1 MRTNPRT
8 TIEFMEEKGEFKGVY
23 MCLDGL
29 KKAFQACGRPL
40 VCLDGCWLKGTYG
53 GQLLAAT
60 AIDPNDCI
68 LPVAWAV
75 VRTESTKTWT

>member
-1 MRTNPRT
+1 MWYTV
-8 TIEFMEEKGEFKGVY
+8 GVFGWV
-23 MCLDGL
+23 LAERHL
-29 KKAFQACGRPL
+29 
-40 VCLDGCWLKGTYG
+40 W

-75 VRTESTKTWT
+75 VRTESTETWT